1 MPTVTAHADWH
12 AWAEANRR
20 MFAQIVGRYDLLNTV
35 ITMGR
40 DRAWREAT
48 AALAAPAPCDLAL
61 DMGTGTGELAFA
73 FSRHARQVVGVDIC
87 SEMLVAA
94 RSKARRLQMKGR
106 LQFLLGDGLRL
117 PFPNDLF
124 DAAAT
129 AFTLRN
135 VADLRTALGELYRV
149 LRPGGRLACL
159 ELSRSPLPPLAALHM
174 IYIAGVVPLLGQ
186 WLAGNGSAYR
196 FLPHSLSRFLTP
208 RQLQRL
214 LLAVGFRQVEYR
226 LFQLQSVAV
235 HVATK

>member
-1 MPTVTAHADWH
+1 MPTVTARADWH
-12 AWAEANRR
+12 AWAETNRR
-20 MFAQIVGRYDLLNTV
+20 MFAQIVGRYDLMNTV
-35 ITMGR
+35 MSLGR
-40 DRAWREAT
+40 DAHWRRVAV
-48 AALAAPAPCDLAL
+48 ALAAPTPCDLAL

-73 FSRHARQVVGVDIC
+73 FSRHARRVAGVDIC
-87 SEMLVAA
+87 PEMLVAA
-94 RSKARRLQMKGR
+94 RGKARRRR
-106 LQFLLGDGLRL
+106 LSPRLHFLLGDGLRL
-117 PFPNDLF
+117 PFPDDLF

-135 VADLRTALGELYRV
+135 VADLRTTLGELYRV

-174 IYIAGVVPLLGQ
+174 IYMAGVVPLLGQ

-214 LLAVGFRQVEYR
+214 LYAVGFRQVEYR
-226 LFQLQSVAV
+226 LFLLRSVAV